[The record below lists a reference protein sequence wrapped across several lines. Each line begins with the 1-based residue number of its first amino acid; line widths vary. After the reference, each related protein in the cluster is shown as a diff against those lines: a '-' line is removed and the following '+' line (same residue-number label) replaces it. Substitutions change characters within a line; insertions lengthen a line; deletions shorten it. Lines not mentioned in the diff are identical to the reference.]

1 MHTFIFGL
9 KTLTSIIP
17 CVKAE
22 QFTVLSLPYTFSP
35 PPSHDFYLNYYLIY
49 KDIKIYLEVIF
60 ISSIHILKYLF
71 PNYKAQIKI
80 LSFPYIR

>member
-1 MHTFIFGL
+1 MPTFIFSL
-9 KTLTSIIP
+9 KTLASIIA

-22 QFTVLSLPYTFSP
+22 KFTVPSRPYTFFP
-35 PPSHDFYLNYYLIY
+35 PPSHDFYLNYFIY

-80 LSFPYIR
+80 FSFPYIR